1 MVKTLDMTLEDIIK
15 TNRRNGGARGRG
27 RGRGGGVGGG
37 GSGSGGGGRGGRGGG
52 FGRTRGAGRAGLRQG
67 PLRVNVRPSS
77 YAIAKTFS
85 RSKDMIW
92 QHDLFEDSLRAAG
105 IDMGAKLYISNL
117 DYGVTNEDIKELFSE
132 IGDIRHFAVH
142 YDRSGRSTGTAE
154 VVYSKRSDAIAAM
167 KRYNNVSLDGKPM
180 KIELIG
186 NDTGVP
192 VSARV
197 KVTGGANG
205 RGRRTVVM
213 EPERGRIAGV
223 ANALNPNVGGF
234 RGGRGRGR
242 GRGQSRGGWGR
253 GRGRGRGRG
262 NAAARGGRGRRQLQD
277 KSADD
282 LDKELEE
289 YHAEAMQTN

>member
-37 GSGSGGGGRGGRGGG
+37 GIVGGGSGGGGRGGRGGG

-67 PLRVNVRPSS
+67 PLR
-77 YAIAKTFS
+77 TFS

-105 IDMGAKLYISNL
+105 IDMGAKLYVSNL
-117 DYGVTNEDIKELFSE
+117 DYGVTNDDIKELFSE

-213 EPERGRIAGV
+213 EPERGRTAGV
-223 ANALNPNVGGF
+223 ANALNPNVRGV

-253 GRGRGRGRG
+253 GRGRGRG

-277 KSADD
+277 KSVDD